1 MAKAQEVRTKVSRL
15 RSTNSARR
23 GTGVARKRRFSAT
36 RKKIVDPV
44 TTALR
49 IAMTKIRTK
58 NASSAYSVSGGP
70 ATPSAATARNERVKK
85 TYSPAITPANRT
97 TKAPMTRSRASR
109 SRRITAAIRS
119 RQRQSA
125 ATSLRSG
132 PCPPRALPAPREVQ
146 VERLEGPVGQPG
158 RPAQRGQVALLHEDA
173 LGQEADPVTHR
184 LGEAEGVG
192 AEQHCA
198 AAPGEAREDLPRGD
212 RALG

>member
-1 MAKAQEVRTKVSRL
+1 GG
-15 RSTNSARR
+15 RR
-23 GTGVARKRRFSAT
+23 GRFWAT
-36 RKKIVDPV
+36 RKKLVEPV

-70 ATPSAATARNERVKK
+70 ATPSAATAWNERVKK
-85 TYSPAITPANRT
+85 TYSPAITAANRT

-109 SRRITAAIRS
+109 SPRITAAIRS

-132 PCPPRALPAPREVQ
+132 PSPPARALPAPREVQ

-158 RPAQRGQVALLHEDA
+158 RPSQRGQVALLHEDA
-173 LGQEADPVTHR
+173 LRQEADPVTHR

-192 AEQHCA
+192 QSST
-198 AAPGEAREDLPRGD
+198 APPL
-212 RALG
+212 RAKLAKISRVAIALSGSSPTIGSSATRTPGSG